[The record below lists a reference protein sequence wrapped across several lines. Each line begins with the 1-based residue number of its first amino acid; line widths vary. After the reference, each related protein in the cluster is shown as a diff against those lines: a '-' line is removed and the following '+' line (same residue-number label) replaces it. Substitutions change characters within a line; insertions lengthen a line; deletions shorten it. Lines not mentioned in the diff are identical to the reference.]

1 MSNPLRSLLRQIR
14 PVMGWMALSILLGV
28 LTVGSGIGLM
38 TLSAYLIS
46 DAALHPSYVALLF
59 AILGVRFFGIVRGI
73 WRYVER
79 VVSHEVS
86 FRLLARLCVWFYQAL
101 EPLAPAR
108 LLTRAQVRSQEFTS
122 GDLLSRLVSD
132 IDTLQDFYAR
142 SLAPTLVAAVTG
154 IIMWFV
160 LGAYNLAFA
169 IVLLAFYLLAGVGVP
184 LVMYI
189 VSHKLEERLITTRSD
204 LKIALIDTMQG
215 MADLLAYGHEDLQAE
230 RVQALNRQLVRLQ
243 SARAR
248 IRGLRES
255 AGSILMNLCVWTML
269 FVAIP
274 LVREGK
280 LNGVYLAFLALAA
293 ISSFEAI
300 PPLAAAAQ
308 GLRGS
313 LEAARRLF
321 AVIDAPPVIHDP
333 APPSPVP
340 SSFGLEVRDLS
351 FRYAA
356 DAPYAL
362 KDICFALPQGRC
374 LALVGPSGAGKS
386 TLVNVLLRFWE
397 YEEGSI
403 QLGDHELR
411 AYHQEDLLRLVSVVE
426 QRPHLFNATVRENLL
441 LARPDAS
448 QDEVEAAAQ
457 QAHLHDFITS
467 LPQGYETL
475 IGEQGLKL
483 SGGERQRLAI
493 ARALLKNAPV
503 LLLDEATANLD
514 PLTEREVLHTVRALL
529 PGRTTIL
536 ITHRLVGLEM
546 ADEILVLRA
555 GAIKE
560 RGAHAD
566 LLQAEGLY
574 WHSWLL
580 QNQALA
586 PSSKNERHA

>member
-1 MSNPLRSLLRQIR
+1 
-14 PVMGWMALSILLGV
+14 MALSALLGV

-46 DAALHPSYVALLF
+46 EAALHPSYAALLF
-59 AILGVRFFGIVRGI
+59 AILGVRFFGIVRGA
-73 WRYVER
+73 WRYGER

-86 FRLLARLCVWFYQAL
+86 FRLLARLRVWFYQAL

-108 LLTRAQVRSQEFTS
+108 LLARTQTRSREYTS

-132 IDTLQDFYAR
+132 IETLQDFYVR
-142 SLAPTLVAAVTG
+142 SLVPTLVAAAIG

-169 IVLLAFYLLAGVGVP
+169 IVLLAFDLLAGVGVP
-184 LVMYI
+184 LVMYL
-189 VSHKLEERLITTRSD
+189 SGHKLEERIIIVRSD
-204 LKIALIDTMQG
+204 LKMALIDSIQG
-215 MADLLAYGHEDLQAE
+215 MADLLAYGREREQAE
-230 RVQALNRQLVRLQ
+230 RVLALNRQLVRLQ
-243 SARAR
+243 AARAR
-248 IRGLRES
+248 VRGMREA
-255 AGSILMNLCVWTML
+255 AGSVLMNLCVWTML

-274 LVREGK
+274 LVREGR

-293 ISSFEAI
+293 VSSFEAVL
-300 PPLAAAAQ
+300 PLSAAAQ

-313 LEAARRLF
+313 LEAGRRLF
-321 AVIDAPPVIHDP
+321 GVIDAPPVIRDP
-333 APPSPVP
+333 ATPSPVP
-340 SSFGLEVRDLS
+340 SSFDLEVRHLS
-351 FRYAA
+351 FRYAQ

-362 KDICFALPQGRC
+362 RNICFALPQGHC

-386 TLVNVLLRFWE
+386 TLANVLQRFWE

-403 QLGDHELR
+403 RLGGHELR
-411 AYHQEDLLRLVSVVE
+411 AYHQEDLHRLVSVVE
-426 QRPHLFNATVRENLL
+426 QRPHLFNSTIRENLL

-448 QDEVEAAAQ
+448 QQEVEEAAR
-457 QAHLHDFITS
+457 QAWLHDFIQS

-493 ARALLKNAPV
+493 ARALLKNAPI
-503 LLLDEATANLD
+503 LLLDEVTANLD
-514 PLTEREVLHTVRALL
+514 PLTEREVLQAVRTLL
-529 PGRTTIL
+529 PGRTTIV

-546 ADEILVLRA
+546 ADEILVLQA

-560 RGAHAD
+560 RGTHAD
-566 LLQAEGLY
+566 LLQVEGFY
-574 WHSWLL
+574 WHLWLL
-580 QNQALA
+580 QNQVLA
-586 PSSKNERHA
+586 TS